1 MRVEGC
7 LKISPAAGQK
17 WELPVDH
24 IVVVGPSDGA
34 KYPIP
39 PQKVNLETLRGI
51 THMRPR
57 TGVMGAVM
65 RIRNS
70 LAYATHTF
78 FQSSGFMYVHAPLI
92 TGADCEGAGE
102 MFQVTSAAARSEAIT
117 PPPASDLPSW
127 PLQVTTCDLAKVP
140 MAAGGVDYSQDFFG
154 KPAYLTVSGQ
164 LNGEYYACAFGS
176 IYTFGPTFRAENSNT
191 TRHLAEFWMIEP
203 EIAFCELP
211 QNMDCAEGYLRHCFR
226 HVLAECAEDLA
237 FLEEAE
243 EKRKQEGDVARCSEI

>member
-102 MFQVTSAAARSEAIT
+102 MFQVLSLIH
-117 PPPASDLPSW
+117 
-127 PLQVTTCDLAKVP
+127 
-140 MAAGGVDYSQDFFG
+140 
-154 KPAYLTVSGQ
+154 
-164 LNGEYYACAFGS
+164 
-176 IYTFGPTFRAENSNT
+176 I
-191 TRHLAEFWMIEP
+191 
-203 EIAFCELP
+203 
-211 QNMDCAEGYLRHCFR
+211 
-226 HVLAECAEDLA
+226 
-237 FLEEAE
+237 
-243 EKRKQEGDVARCSEI
+243 

>member
-102 MFQVTSAAARSEAIT
+102 MFQVTSAAARSDAIT

-140 MAAGGVDYSQDFFG
+140 MAAGD
-154 KPAYLTVSGQ
+154 
-164 LNGEYYACAFGS
+164 
-176 IYTFGPTFRAENSNT
+176 
-191 TRHLAEFWMIEP
+191 
-203 EIAFCELP
+203 
-211 QNMDCAEGYLRHCFR
+211 
-226 HVLAECAEDLA
+226 VLLIDNYRVLHGRDV
-237 FLEEAE
+237 F
-243 EKRKQEGDVARCSEI
+243 EGDRLHAVSWFGDGSTTFSVDEAAKAKNEGMTGFINKYVVGD